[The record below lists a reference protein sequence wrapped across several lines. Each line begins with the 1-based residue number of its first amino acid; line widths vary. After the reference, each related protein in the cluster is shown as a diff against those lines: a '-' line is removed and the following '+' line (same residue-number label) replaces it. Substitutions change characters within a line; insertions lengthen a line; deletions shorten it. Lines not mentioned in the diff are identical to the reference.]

1 MHITIYFF
9 SLCSLIC
16 RLRLSECA
24 TSSNTIQGAPT
35 QKILSN
41 MKQFNGITAFQQ
53 NLFHIPIET
62 SRFFEEKELFSFISI
77 QEVQEKQS
85 MNNTGV

>member
-1 MHITIYFF
+1 
-9 SLCSLIC
+9 
-16 RLRLSECA
+16 
-24 TSSNTIQGAPT
+24 
-35 QKILSN
+35 